1 VDEVKVQQELKE
13 EEEEYVWVEMIE
25 EEVMEEE
32 VQQE

>member
-1 VDEVKVQQELKE
+1 MQQELKE

>member
-1 VDEVKVQQELKE
+1 MKAQQELKE